1 MPHNKTFLS
10 SVNTERERLTPKKI
24 ELSVIGD
31 ARDISQAS
39 LNFRE
44 NAENYIDDF
53 ADDVGTLMGTT
64 DILVSR
70 IDDFVEKMNDAERE
84 LNVVRGYTKAVMENQ
99 NEAVSLQK
107 EIEAADIDQEDVS
120 SPSSLEAPPEDA
132 EKEIEDMLSKLEKS
146 ADDLGIDAGDIDIYK
161 DLIAESNKI
170 ERLIDYSAK
179 RLDEG
184 RQVVDNLLEVSS
196 KVNKISSIQ

>member
-107 EIEAADIDQEDVS
+107 EIE
-120 SPSSLEAPPEDA
+120 
-132 EKEIEDMLSKLEKS
+132 DMLSKLEKS